1 MTTIPIYKNTQ
12 VKHWS
17 NAWKD
22 VKSFDILTAKQVSDL
37 YQNAHLEISEYKIED
52 QTIKNFVD
60 GFNHTDVG
68 NPAGD
73 SKDMSERFP
82 DSKFIYLEIP
92 YKFYEDHMTEWHMH
106 TGGVPFKIIKHF
118 IKIGKKWDRDDFDY
132 MEQTPTHIFSYRN
145 YFTFKKYGIATP
157 IFNNALVYP
166 FKSTHITGYSSIIK
180 SDIPILMLIPK
191 NTLKWRTEID
201 KSQPPLFN
209 ESYLVLEIDIEN
221 KRVDF
226 FLENNKHIGVYK
238 YETKV

>member
-17 NAWKD
+17 NTWKD

-60 GFNHTDVG
+60 GLNHTNVG

-106 TGGVPFKIIKHF
+106 SGGVPFKIIKDF
-118 IKIGKKWDRDDFDY
+118 IKKGKKWNRNEFKH
-132 MEQTPTHIFSYRN
+132 MKPKPSHIFSYRN
-145 YFTFKKYGIATP
+145 YFTFKQYGIATP
-157 IFNNALVYP
+157 IFNNSLIYP

-180 SDIPILMLIPK
+180 SDIPILLPIPK
-191 NTLKWRTEID
+191 NTFKWRTEID
-201 KSQPPLFN
+201 KSRPPLFN

-221 KRVDF
+221 KSVDF
-226 FLENNKHIGVYK
+226 FLENDKHIGVYK